1 MIKKDKSVENS
12 NTLIG
17 EKCAIF
23 GIYGKNLEAAR
34 LTFFG
39 LYALQH
45 RGQESTGIS
54 SSDGKEIKTHKAMG
68 LVTQVYTEYDLE
80 KLTGSMAIGHNRYST
95 YGGSFFEHTQPAT
108 GKKNIIAL
116 AHNGNLPE
124 TKKLIAFL
132 HENGLHKETS
142 GLSDSRLMHLAL
154 EYLLDKG
161 LSLENAIKEAFP
173 LFTGAF
179 SLLVMTKD
187 KMAAVRDAYGIRPFS
202 IGTLNGSG
210 YIFSSETCAI
220 DTVGGKTLR
229 EVLPGEM
236 VVVGKNGLKSYKLA
250 PSNQKL
256 DIFEFVYFSRPDS
269 MIMGKRVYE
278 VRKNLGIELA
288 KEYLVK
294 ADVVIPVPDSSV
306 PAATGYSMQSKIPLE
321 LGLIKNRYVGRTF
334 IMPDPRLRDR
344 GIKMKLNPIPEAVK
358 GKKVILVDDS
368 IVRGNTTK
376 KLVRLVR
383 EAGAKEVHLVIS
395 SPPVKFPDFYGID
408 TPVQK
413 DLIGANKTV
422 KEIEEFTGA
431 DSLYYL
437 SFRGLIK
444 ATELPEDVF
453 CTSCFTGNYP
463 IDIGDNKKNIIY
475 EKEPKKLVVLISD
488 AGTGTNLQGII
499 DAIESKK
506 LNARIV
512 TVISDK
518 EGAYGLIRAKRHNIP
533 TEICSKKEDLVTLLD
548 KFDPAFICLAGW
560 KQIISDDV
568 LKAFPNKILNTH
580 PGLIPDTLG
589 GTVLNPDGTKG
600 IWNKGKMTDAAIQN
614 FFDNKVAYAGCSN
627 HFLSDEFDFGKVLG
641 RCFEKIKK
649 GDTIDTLYE
658 RLKKKEN
665 MLYVKVLQQLCK
677 NGNKFEHQTIT
688 II

>member
-1 MIKKDKSVENS
+1 MEDPNS
-12 NTLIG
+12 RFN

-23 GIYGKNLEAAR
+23 GVYGKNLEAAR

-54 SSDGKEIKTHKAMG
+54 ASDGKEIRTHKAMG
-68 LVTQVYTEYDLE
+68 LVTQVYAEHDLE

-132 HENGLHKETS
+132 HENGLRGETE

-154 EYLLDKG
+154 EYLLEKG
-161 LSLENAIKEAFP
+161 LSLEDAIKEAFP

-187 KMAAVRDAYGIRPFS
+187 KMAAVRDSCGIRPFS

-220 DTVGGKTLR
+220 DTIGGKNLR
-229 EVLPGEM
+229 EVLPGEL
-236 VVVGKNGLKSYKLA
+236 VVVGKNGLKSYQLA
-250 PSNQKL
+250 TPNQKL

-269 MIMGKRVYE
+269 MIMGRRVYE

-288 KEYLVK
+288 KEYPVK
-294 ADVVIPVPDSSV
+294 ADVVIPVPDSAV
-306 PAATGYSMQSKIPLE
+306 PAATGYSMESKIPLE

-344 GIKMKLNPIPEAVK
+344 GIKMKLNPIPEVVK

-376 KLVRLVR
+376 KLIRLVR
-383 EAGAKEVHLVIS
+383 EAGAKEVHLLIS
-395 SPPVKFPDFYGID
+395 SPPVRFPDFYGID

-413 DLIGANKTV
+413 DLIGANKSV
-422 KEIEEFTGA
+422 KEIEKFTGA

-437 SFRGLIK
+437 SYRGLIK
-444 ATELPEDVF
+444 ATGLTEDVF
-453 CTSCFTGNYP
+453 CTSCFSGNYP
-463 IDIGDNKKNIIY
+463 IDIGDNKKNIKY
-475 EKEPKKLVVLISD
+475 KTGPKKLVVLISD

-506 LNARIV
+506 LNATIV
-512 TVISDK
+512 AVISDK
-518 EGAYGLIRAKRHNIP
+518 PGAYGLVRAKRHNIP
-533 TEICSKKEDLVTLLD
+533 TKICSKKEELITLLD
-548 KFDPAFICLAGW
+548 KLNSTFICLAGW

-568 LKAFPNKILNTH
+568 LKAFHNRILNTH
-580 PGLIPDTLG
+580 PGLIPDTLDG
-589 GTVLNPDGTKG
+589 VVLNPDGTKG
-600 IWNKGKMTDAAIQN
+600 VWNKGKMTDVAIQN
-614 FFDNKVAYAGCSN
+614 FFDSKATYAGCSN

-665 MLYVKVLQQLCK
+665 ALYVKVLQQLCK

-688 II
+688 IV